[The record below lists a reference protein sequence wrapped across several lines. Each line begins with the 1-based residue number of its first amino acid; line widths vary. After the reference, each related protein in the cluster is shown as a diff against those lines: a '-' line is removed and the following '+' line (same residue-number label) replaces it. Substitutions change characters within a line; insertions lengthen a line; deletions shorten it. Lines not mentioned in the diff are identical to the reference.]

1 MDLVK
6 LIKKC
11 NAFYFG
17 QSLGIISMIRLDA
30 IGSTVYCIVEN
41 IGDGKHWQIWQI
53 EQQFAKV

>member
-17 QSLGIISMIRLDA
+17 QLLDIISMIRLDA
-30 IGSTVYCIVEN
+30 IGSTMYIATQKLCVHICV
-41 IGDGKHWQIWQI
+41 
-53 EQQFAKV
+53 V